1 MFGFL
6 SQEKG
11 LFAGHCFREGGV
23 QPKFLGK
30 LGFKIGADQKAP
42 LILMVGTLGEVS
54 ESLRLLRS
62 ARRRARK

>member
-1 MFGFL
+1 MEQLPLFGFL

-30 LGFKIGADQKAP
+30 LGFKIGLTKKPHLYLCCMQDTFARA
-42 LILMVGTLGEVS
+42 TH
-54 ESLRLLRS
+54 S
-62 ARRRARK
+62 A